1 MGDWAL
7 APGNGVLSMN
17 DQEVP
22 SRLGELRDR
31 VGRLEHGLAENTAAT
46 KRIESDTSEM
56 LELFK
61 LSKSGFKVLGHI
73 GSVLKWA
80 AGIAAAVATAWVAL
94 KGK

>member
-1 MGDWAL
+1 M
-7 APGNGVLSMN
+7 NQN
-17 DQEVP
+17 DQQVA
-22 SRLGELRDR
+22 SGLGELRDR

-73 GSVLKWA
+73 GSAIKWA
-80 AGIAAAVATAWVAL
+80 AGIAAAVATAWVAF
-94 KGK
+94 KQGK